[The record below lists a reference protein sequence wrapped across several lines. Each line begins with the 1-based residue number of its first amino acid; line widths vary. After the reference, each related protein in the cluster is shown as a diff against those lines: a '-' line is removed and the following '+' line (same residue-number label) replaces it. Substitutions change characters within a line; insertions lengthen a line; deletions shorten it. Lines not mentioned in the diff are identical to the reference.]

1 MNFGNFL
8 KYMSGCAFIFCYMNL
23 FWEKDITSK
32 EHMLEINLQKKSCL
46 THFKPVLHFLYPWLW
61 LSDVLVGIE
70 TEQWMKSVKMFL

>member
-32 EHMLEINLQKKSCL
+32 EHMLKINLQKKCCL
-46 THFKPVLHFLYPWLW
+46 THFKPVLYFMYPLKTSENLW

-70 TEQWMKSVKMFL
+70 TEQWMK